1 MALTKVKS
9 AGVQSIETALPAG
22 CVIQTVSSSFQTRLN
37 IPTGANFTKAT
48 GFTASITPTST
59 SSKILVTC
67 NVNIAGLSGNYSL
80 GGRLYAN
87 DVHVSDAS
95 ADNAIKSSNDEGTW
109 FTVGY
114 QNWSNYAR
122 YQISPQYLHSP
133 NSTSAQEYSI
143 YIANDHVSDYRFLI
157 NRHSYES
164 TDVAYLYTSKS
175 NWVLQEIK
183 G

>member
-1 MALTKVKS
+1 MGLTKVKS

-37 IPTGANFTKAT
+37 VATGANFAKAT

-67 NVNIAGLSGNYSL
+67 NVNISGLSGNYSL
-80 GGRLYAN
+80 GGRLYVN
-87 DVHVSDAS
+87 DVHISDAS
-95 ADNAIKSSNDEGTW
+95 ADNGLGGSNDEGTW

-122 YQISPQYLHSP
+122 YTISPQYLHSP

-143 YIANDHVSDYRFLI
+143 YVANDHVSDYRFLI
-157 NRHSYES
+157 NRHSYQS
-164 TDVAYLYTSKS
+164 TNVAYLYTSKS